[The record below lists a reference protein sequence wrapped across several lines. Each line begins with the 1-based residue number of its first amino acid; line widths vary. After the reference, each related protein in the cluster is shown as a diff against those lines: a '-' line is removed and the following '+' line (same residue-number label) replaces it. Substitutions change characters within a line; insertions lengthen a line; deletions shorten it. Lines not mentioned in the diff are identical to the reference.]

1 MLDFTL
7 ALVGAGP
14 LPESSMREGSQQL
27 ADHCSAELVV
37 LACGSEPQSSL
48 QAVASRQRERT
59 RPTLLCL
66 SGDAAMAQGSSGS
79 WLDALAAWRCPVLLL
94 AQPNAAGLIPGMA
107 PASVA
112 LCHSLDIPLIGLA
125 QLGGSWDQ
133 AARRMDGLPWCG
145 LLDSPADGGDAS
157 DALVCSIQQRWKRMS
172 LAMSSPLT
180 TSSML

>member
-14 LPESSMREGSQQL
+14 LPELSMREGARQL
-27 ADHCSAELVV
+27 VDRFSAELVP
-37 LACGSEPQSSL
+37 LACASEPHSGLEALASL
-48 QAVASRQRERT
+48 QCDRNH
-59 RPTLLCL
+59 PTLLCL

-79 WLDALAAWRCPVLLL
+79 WMDALGAWRCPVLLL
-94 AQPNAAGLIPGMA
+94 AEPNAAGLIPGMA

-112 LCHSLDIPLIGLA
+112 LCHSLNIPLLGLA

-145 LLDSPADGGDAS
+145 HLDTTDDDGTAS
-157 DALVCSIQQRWKRMS
+157 DELARLIQQRWIRMNPEMNA
-172 LAMSSPLT
+172 LAR
-180 TSSML
+180 

>member
-37 LACGSEPQSSL
+37 LACGLEPQSSL

-59 RPTLLCL
+59 CPTLLCL